1 MMKPADDKDNVS
13 GMGCG
18 EGGRND
24 IVVIGGGIAGM
35 TASLALASLGH
46 KVALIEKSDKLGG
59 RAGRLGTMLPQMLRC
74 SEIIGPMVFRV
85 LGDRNIKVLLSSEI
99 SSIGRD
105 DSGHFVEMDN
115 GRRETGSA
123 IIIATGL
130 DTVPAGAV
138 PEYGHG
144 LRKGVM
150 TLEELEERIASGGP
164 LSDEVP
170 RAIVFVQCVGS
181 RTERRGV
188 PYCSALCCA
197 NAIKNALLL
206 KREDPGR
213 DVTVLYIDI
222 RTTGKGQ
229 EELYREARRSGVR
242 FIRGQP
248 SLVTEREGRLLVCG
262 ENTLLRELYE
272 LPADLVVLATGLRQP
287 PSNLLLMDEL
297 EIAEGTTGFPLA
309 FGSHTTAEG
318 VFLAGSVKGPM
329 DMPTAERDARA
340 CALDVHEHLVK
351 GPRTASP

>member
-1 MMKPADDKDNVS
+1 MKPAGVKDHVS
-13 GMGCG
+13 VMGSG
-18 EGGRND
+18 EEDRND
-24 IVVIGGGIAGM
+24 VIVIGGGIAGM
-35 TASLALASLGH
+35 SASLALTSLGH
-46 KVALIEKSDKLGG
+46 RVTLIEKDDTLGG
-59 RAGRLGTMLPQMLRC
+59 RAAHLGLMLPQMLHC
-74 SEIIGPMVFRV
+74 SEIIGPLVFRV
-85 LGDRNIKVLLSSEI
+85 LGDRNIQVMLSGEI
-99 SSIGRD
+99 SSLGRD
-105 DSGHFVEMDN
+105 EGGYFAELDN
-115 GRRETGSA
+115 GRRVSA
-123 IIIATGL
+123 AAMILATGL
-130 DTVPAGAV
+130 DTVPAGLV

-150 TLEELEERIASGGP
+150 TLEELEERFASREP
-164 LSDEVP
+164 LSEDAP
-170 RAIVFVQCVGS
+170 RDIVFVQCVGS

-222 RTTGKGQ
+222 RTAGKGQ

-297 EIAEGTTGFPLA
+297 EITEGTAGFPLA
-309 FGSHTTAEG
+309 FGSRTSEEG
-318 VFLAGSVKGPM
+318 VFLAGSVKSPM

-340 CALDVHEHLVK
+340 CALDVHEHLGK
-351 GPRTASP
+351 RATPPSP